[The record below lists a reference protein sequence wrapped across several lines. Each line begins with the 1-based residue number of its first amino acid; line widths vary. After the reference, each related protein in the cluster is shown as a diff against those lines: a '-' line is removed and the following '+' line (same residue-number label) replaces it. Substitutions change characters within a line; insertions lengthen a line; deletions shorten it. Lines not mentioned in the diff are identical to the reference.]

1 MTRRLIDRMRATLSI
16 IVFATCLLLF
26 GSMCATTALCQG
38 ASGRDESTGEPKPKK
53 TTSTKK
59 TTPAR
64 RSATQSSATQPAPV
78 PVMSEEESR
87 KAQARQYIA
96 NGDRILKEC
105 QNNFEQC
112 SDKAIGEYRIAASLD
127 STNAEYHFKIASEI
141 SVRGR
146 VCCDYTSSES
156 EYRQAANL
164 APANAEYH
172 YQFGISLL
180 LQSVESKYVEAET
193 EFRLATR
200 LAPGNADYHRWLASA
215 LSYQNK
221 YREAESE
228 AREAVRLKPDEN
240 DSYNTLATALEG
252 QGKFAEAE
260 NEIRM
265 ALRLSNQDY
274 LRNSYTESLGRNLFK
289 QGRYAEAAA
298 ELNKVVVAN
307 PQYSSSAHFWLGK
320 IYESQNQSDRAEAEF
335 REAIRLRPQY
345 EPYQRALQNLLNNRA
360 R

>member
-1 MTRRLIDRMRATLSI
+1 MTRGLINRMRATVSV
-16 IVFATCLLLF
+16 IVFAACLLLF
-26 GSMCATTALCQG
+26 GSLCATTVLSQG

-53 TTSTKK
+53 PTTTKK
-59 TTPAR
+59 ATPAR
-64 RSATQSSATQPAPV
+64 RNATQSNAAQPAPA
-78 PVMSEEESR
+78 PVMNEEESR
-87 KAQARQYIA
+87 KAQAKQYIA

-146 VCCDYTSSES
+146 VCCDYTASES

-172 YQFGISLL
+172 YQLGISLV

-200 LAPGNADYHRWLASA
+200 LAPSNADYHRWLATA

-228 AREAVRLKPDEN
+228 AREAIRLKPDEN
-240 DSYNTLATALEG
+240 DSYSTLATALEG

-265 ALRLSNQDY
+265 ALRLATQDY
-274 LRNSYTESLGRNLFK
+274 LRNSYTETLGRNLVM
-289 QGRYAEAAA
+289 QRRYAEAVT
-298 ELNKVVVAN
+298 ELNKVVAAN
-307 PQYSSSAHFWLGK
+307 PQYSSNAHFWIGRA
-320 IYESQNQSDRAEAEF
+320 YESQNQSDRAEAEY
-335 REAIRLRPQY
+335 REAIRLRPQF
-345 EPYQRALQNLLNNRA
+345 ESYQRALQNLLNNRA